1 MTDQSSKQQPLKPG
15 EGTGGCLG
23 LLVGLSALAAL
34 SFVLTAIGYFVAHAL
49 GWV

>member
-1 MTDQSSKQQPLKPG
+1 MTEHSSKHEPLKPG

-23 LLVGLSALAAL
+23 LMGGLAVLASVAA
-34 SFVLTAIGYFVAHAL
+34 VLTAVGYFVAHWL